1 MNIGFSNASNREH
14 AAQNALDAAY
24 EVCKALSQ
32 ACNAAC
38 TAQLAYEGI
47 NDEAS
52 KAYTQACEEY
62 RRLQAT
68 LIEIACKAHA
78 SHAARPDNGKK
89 EVAR

>member
-1 MNIGFSNASNREH
+1 MNIGFANASNREH
-14 AAQNALDAAY
+14 ASQNALDAAY
-24 EVCKALSQ
+24 AVCVALNN

-52 KAYTQACEEY
+52 KAYTKACEDY
-62 RRLQAT
+62 RRLHAT
-68 LIEIACKAHA
+68 LIEIACKAH
-78 SHAARPDNGKK
+78 SARPDNGRK